1 MFDNLREQANSS
13 PFYEEEAQFQQ
24 AATPAPPVVRRTP
37 GRLLGMTA
45 TQRFVLVV
53 MLMLIIC
60 LLGSMALLITGK
72 IVLY

>member
-24 AATPAPPVVRRTP
+24 AAPSAPPVVRRTA

-53 MLMLIIC
+53 MLMLIVC